1 MLTHQ
6 NADRKPSYHELERL
20 IQERAFALRSLSA
33 RLLRV
38 QDEERRHLARELH
51 DSTGQTLTALKLQLA
66 RLKEYL
72 KQEEYS
78 LEILAS
84 ADALATQAL
93 EEIRTTS
100 YLLYPPLLH
109 EAGLAS
115 AAQWFIDGFAK
126 RSHVRVR
133 LSFGSGI
140 QHLQKTTET
149 ALFRVLQESL
159 TNIYRHSDSLVADV
173 RLGQHHGMVT
183 LEVQD
188 YGKGIPHAVL
198 DKFKQ
203 TGAGGGVGLCGMKD
217 RIEDCCGRLEMIS
230 GPQGTVIRATVP
242 LRFTHGSDS
251 STESVDAA
259 AV

>member
-6 NADRKPSYHELERL
+6 NANRKPTYHELEHL
-20 IQERAFALRSLSA
+20 IQERASALHSLSA

-66 RLKEYL
+66 MLKEYF
-72 KQEEYS
+72 KHEGHS
-78 LEILAS
+78 LESLAS

-115 AAQWFIDGFAK
+115 AAQWFIDGFTK
-126 RSHVRVR
+126 RSQIRVR
-133 LSFGSGI
+133 LSCESRI
-140 QHLQKTTET
+140 QHLQKAIETT
-149 ALFRVLQESL
+149 LFRVLQESL
-159 TNIYRHSDSLVADV
+159 TNIYRHSDSRLVDV
-173 RLGQHHGMVT
+173 RLGQHDGMVT

-188 YGKGIPHAVL
+188 FGKGIPPAVL
-198 DKFKQ
+198 DQFKQ
-203 TGAGGGVGLCGMKD
+203 TGAGGGIGLCGMKE
-217 RIEDCCGRLEMIS
+217 RIEDLCGQLEVIS
-230 GPQGTVIRATVP
+230 GAQGTVIRATVP
-242 LRFTHGSDS
+242 LRFIHGSDG
-251 STESVDAA
+251 STEPADATA
-259 AV
+259 S